1 MQEKKLD
8 KARRKYDAEFK
19 NDVLKMISGGR
30 SVQDISHSLGINSNM
45 IHKWKAQ
52 HQSALGQKGSF
63 VDVVSV
69 AVSDPDQEQLKAR
82 IRELEQERDILKKA
96 LGIFSRGI

>member
-1 MQEKKLD
+1 MEGKKQTKL
-8 KARRKYDAEFK
+8 RRQYDAEFK

-45 IHKWKAQ
+45 IHKWKAKNEQ
-52 HQSALGQKGSF
+52 MMIEKRSLPEIE
-63 VDVVSV
+63 
-69 AVSDPDQEQLKAR
+69 PDADHEQLKAR